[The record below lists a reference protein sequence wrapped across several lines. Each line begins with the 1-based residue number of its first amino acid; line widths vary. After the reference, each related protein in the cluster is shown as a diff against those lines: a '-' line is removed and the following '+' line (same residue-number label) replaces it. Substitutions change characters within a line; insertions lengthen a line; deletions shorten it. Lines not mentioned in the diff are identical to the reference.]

1 MKFSV
6 SYENQ
11 ELNIQSDG
19 PVSVLELLRYLK
31 RELKVG
37 DDQILRLHNNKKYI
51 GNDIILK
58 DDEELR
64 NSNYSLV
71 ALDNYDL
78 KKVSEPVDI
87 LELISQT
94 TNASKK
100 MEIETSK
107 SKLPDLLPVK
117 IDLSNLINMLN
128 TGQISSDMP
137 PELASELLNMLS
149 SSGLNL
155 ERQNLNDSQSGN
167 SVVTLAQPIPE
178 LVNQLKEMG
187 FEEARCR
194 KVLIHTHNEI
204 NAATEL
210 LLTDQD
216 LDLPDCNILK

>member
-19 PVSVLELLRYLK
+19 PVSVLELLKYLK

-94 TNASKK
+94 THASKK

-107 SKLPDLLPVK
+107 SKLPDLFPGK
-117 IDLSNLINMLN
+117 IDFSNLINLLN

-137 PELASELLNMLS
+137 PELAQELLNMLS
-149 SSGLNL
+149 SQGLDL
-155 ERQNLNDSQSGN
+155 ERQNSQSGI

-187 FEEARCR
+187 FAEDRCR

-216 LDLPDCNILK
+216 LELPDCNILK